1 VEGYSRE
8 ALAKRAGVEAGYVER
23 LLERGVLDDPGP
35 DSGFSVGDVR
45 RVRMLRG
52 LEDGGLPLDAIAT
65 AVRRGDLSF
74 GFLDLESWDWYGG
87 FLSKTYGEL
96 SRETG
101 IDLDLLRILREAMGF
116 ARPRADDPVHE
127 EAMAWIPVFQVVLD
141 AGVDPLSIE
150 SLVRVWGESIRR
162 LAEASGTFY
171 HSQIEVPLL
180 RRGMSDSDVMQ
191 VANEAVAAG
200 IPHID
205 RAIVA
210 MYHAHSE
217 HTWMSNVVEAV
228 EATLE
233 KTGLHHT
240 VAEPPAMSF
249 LDLTGYTRLTEQ
261 RGDEAAAAMA
271 STLARLVQQSAQDHG
286 GRAVKWLGDGVMLY
300 FPDPA
305 EAVRSALELA
315 ERVPAA
321 GLPEAHTGIDAGPV
335 VFQDG
340 DYFGRTVNT
349 AARIAARADGG
360 NVLVSDDVV
369 RSTRDGGIRFSDQ
382 GLVELDGLER
392 PIRLYRAAAG

>member
-1 VEGYSRE
+1 MEGYPRE
-8 ALAKRAGVEAGYVER
+8 ALAKRAGVEAEYVDR
-23 LLERGVLDDPGP
+23 LLELGILEDPGP

-74 GFLDLESWDWYGG
+74 RFLDLESWDWYGG
-87 FLSKTYGEL
+87 FLNQTYEEL

-116 ARPRADDPVHE
+116 ARPQADDPVHE
-127 EAMAWIPVFQVVLD
+127 EALAWIPVLRVVLD
-141 AGVDPLSIE
+141 AGVDPVAVE

-162 LAEASGTFY
+162 LSEASASFY
-171 HSQIEVPLL
+171 HSQVEVPLL
-180 RRGMSDSDVMQ
+180 RKGMSDSEVMQ
-191 VANEAVAAG
+191 AANEAVAAG
-200 IPHID
+200 IPPID
-205 RAIVA
+205 RAMLA

-228 EATLE
+228 ESTLE

-261 RGDEAAAAMA
+261 RGDQAAAAMA

-300 FPDPA
+300 FPDPG

-349 AARIAARADGG
+349 AARIASRADGG

-369 RSTRDGGIRFSDQ
+369 RATGDGDIRFRDL

-392 PIRLYRAAAG
+392 PIRLYRASR

>member
-1 VEGYSRE
+1 MEGYPRE
-8 ALAKRAGVEAGYVER
+8 ALAKRAGVEGEYVDR
-23 LLERGVLDDPGP
+23 LLELGILEHPGR
-35 DSGFSVGDVR
+35 DSGFSAGDVR

-65 AVRRGDLSF
+65 AVRRGDLAF
-74 GFLDLESWDWYGG
+74 RFLDLESWDWYGG
-87 FLSKTYGEL
+87 FLNQTYEEL

-101 IDLDLLRILREAMGF
+101 IDLDLLRVLREAMGWF
-116 ARPRADDPVHE
+116 ARPRGDDPVHE
-127 EAMAWIPVFQVVLD
+127 EVLAWIPVLQVVLD
-141 AGVDPLSIE
+141 AGVEPLAIE

-162 LAEASGTFY
+162 ISEASSSFY

-180 RRGMSDSDVMQ
+180 RKGLSDSEVMQ
-191 VANEAVAAG
+191 AANEAVAAG
-200 IPHID
+200 IPPLD
-205 RAIVA
+205 RALLA
-210 MYHAHSE
+210 MYHSQSE

-228 EATLE
+228 ESTLE

-271 STLARLVQQSAQDHG
+271 RTLARLVQQSAQDHG
-286 GRAVKWLGDGVMLY
+286 GRVVKWLGDGVMLY
-300 FPDPA
+300 FPDPG

-349 AARIAARADGG
+349 AARIASRADGG

-369 RSTRDGGIRFSDQ
+369 HATRDGDVRFNDQ
-382 GLVELDGLER
+382 GLVELDGLES
-392 PIRLYRAAAG
+392 PIRLYRASR